1 MNTNQIKT
9 IISAP
14 NNYVMSHDISLH
26 QRNLSAEVST
36 WLKQVEAK
44 AKQLKAGKV
53 VLIAVLIND

>member
-14 NNYVMSHDISLH
+14 NNYVMSHDISLY

-53 VLIAVLIND
+53 VLIAVLING